1 MYFQLTAGTLG
12 FLSHCNRLER
22 TPFEFQR
29 ESWDSS
35 RVEGGESTLI
45 SRGVGELGALLELRR
60 ETRGSSQVDSYL
72 GEPMELH
79 KGG

>member
-1 MYFQLTAGTLG
+1 MG
-12 FLSHCNRLER
+12 FLSHCNNLEI

-35 RVEGGESTLI
+35 RVEGEELTLI
-45 SRGVGELGALLELRR
+45 SRGVGELGALLELWW
-60 ETRGSSQVDSYL
+60 ETQGSSQVDGYL